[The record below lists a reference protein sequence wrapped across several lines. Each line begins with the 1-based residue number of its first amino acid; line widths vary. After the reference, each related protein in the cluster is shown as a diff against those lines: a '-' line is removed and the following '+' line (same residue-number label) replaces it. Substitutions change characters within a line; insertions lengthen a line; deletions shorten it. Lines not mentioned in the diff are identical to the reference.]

1 MNDRIVITARSVRDL
16 ALCERRA
23 WLDAER
29 IGPAGDAPLTLGV
42 VWDNAGPLETR
53 RAATWAD
60 AVAQTG
66 RLMAL
71 GAATVFGACLE
82 LEAPLDLS
90 DRVFAI
96 RAQID
101 RLERVEHLGETL
113 YAPVL
118 LRESLTADDA
128 DRLTLDLWVW
138 LLDNL
143 GGTPPPA
150 ELWLGVDGLGRARR
164 RLAHEYD
171 EARLLDALTRLA
183 ALLAREA
190 APPVHLIEACKTCP
204 HRADCDAI
212 ARQDGALDLLYGV
225 SRRVREGLRAAG
237 LRSLAQIAAAS
248 PDDLMRVKGIGPA
261 SAPRIHANAR
271 AWLNACPV
279 HLHPLPETCAA
290 GGWMFDLETLE
301 RNGQVVPWCMGWCDV
316 RGQTQI
322 ALVGPVQTPETLSL
336 PGGQQVTLAPDS
348 DSLWEVLAESVAGN
362 APIFHWTGYDAAL
375 LRGTAPRAVRDA
387 LEPRFEDL
395 HRHFT
400 RAVSLPLRS
409 TSIKVISTYLGYPWP
424 GYNEWFAAYLDYRY
438 WLDGGPIAA
447 LERACMYQRADV
459 QSMAWV
465 WRWWA
470 GVQPSAPESAC

>member
-1 MNDRIVITARSVRDL
+1 MITITSRTVHDL

-23 WLDAER
+23 WLDADR
-29 IGPAGDAPLTLGV
+29 SGPAYDAPLTLGV
-42 VWDNAGPLETR
+42 AWDGAGELETR
-53 RAATWAD
+53 RAAGWAD
-60 AVAQTG
+60 AVEQTG

-71 GAATVFGACLE
+71 GAASIFGACME
-82 LEAPLDLS
+82 LDTALDLS
-90 DRVFAI
+90 DRVFMI

-101 RLERVEHLGETL
+101 RLERVEHLGESV

-118 LRESLTADDA
+118 LRESITADEG
-128 DRLTLDLWVW
+128 DRLMLDLWVW
-138 LLDNL
+138 LLDSL

-150 ELWLGVDGLGRARR
+150 ELWLGVDELGRARR
-164 RLAHEYD
+164 RVPHEYD

-183 ALLAREA
+183 ALLAQED
-190 APPVHLIEACKTCP
+190 APPVHLIEACKACP
-204 HRADCDAI
+204 HRADCHAI

-225 SRRVREGLRAAG
+225 SQRVRAGLHAAG

-248 PDDLMRVKGIGPA
+248 PDELQRVKGIGPA

-271 AWLNACPV
+271 AWLNARPV
-279 HLHPLPETCAA
+279 HLRPLPDRCAA

-301 RNGQVVPWCMGWCDV
+301 RNGQTVPWCMGWCDV

-322 ALVGPVQTPETLSL
+322 ALVGPVQTLETLAL
-336 PGGQQVTLAPDS
+336 PGGQRVTLAPDS
-348 DSLWEVLAESVAGN
+348 DSLWETLAESVAGS

-400 RAVSLPLRS
+400 QAVSLPLRS
-409 TSIKVISTYLGYPWP
+409 TSIKAISTYLGYPWP
-424 GYNEWFAAYLDYRY
+424 GYNEWFAAYQDYRY

-465 WRWWA
+465 WRWWTGA
-470 GVQPSAPESAC
+470 GASTPESAG